1 MRVLFSKNKEST
13 NRIERVIH
21 KVIKKGNQNSN
32 PKSNPEELGLI
43 QKMYP

>member
-13 NRIERVIH
+13 NRIEQVIH